1 MPVEPSAHVEAA
13 PESDRPATSSLAA
26 AVIVSYADAQSVL
39 SAVSSS
45 LSYFAAQVKLAAT
58 FSAPAVPVN
67 FGYFG

>member
-1 MPVEPSAHVEAA
+1 MLRRLLRVTVL
-13 PESDRPATSSLAA
+13 PASSLAA
-26 AVIVSYADAQSVL
+26 AVMVSHADAQSVL

-67 FGYFG
+67 FGNFG

>member
-1 MPVEPSAHVEAA
+1 VTVL
-13 PESDRPATSSLAA
+13 PASSLAA
-26 AVIVSYADAQSVL
+26 AVMVPHADAQSVL

-67 FGYFG
+67 FGNFG